1 MMKDKEYIHTLL
13 EKYSSGEY
21 RAEELDTLL
30 EYNSKE
36 EGAAVISAWLD
47 KFLAEAVFLSE
58 AQSTRLDILLERT
71 DKKMLEAVP
80 LPIVEESIDEGVRTR
95 VLWKRLLPYAAAAVL
110 LSLAISVYIWQYSYP
125 AFNPEAPIFTKRAS
139 VVLPNGKEITLD
151 NKLDPNDSI
160 LLRQNGLA
168 VSMDGTIRLMDESMG
183 NLEPKEVMTRIQ
195 TPRGGEYSVELS
207 DGTVVQLNAESS
219 LEFPVQFVG
228 DQRQVKLRG
237 EGYFDVVKD
246 AKRPFIVNADD
257 RMGVK
262 VLGTS
267 FNVST
272 YAQKVSTTLIE
283 GVVQVNAL
291 QGQHKVPVNI
301 KPGETASIDN
311 AGGIKVENLDLDKA
325 IAWKSGVFNFNNC
338 TMTEIAEEL
347 ERWYDIRVVLDPEV
361 AHVRF
366 YGEFERQKPLANA
379 IKLLEAVG
387 VKVEL
392 KGKTLKLNE
401 K

>member
-1 MMKDKEYIHTLL
+1 MLAKELIDKYNTGNCTDEERALVESWFEQELGKQPEVQLSAQRL
-13 EKYSSGEY
+13 ELIKQKMPWIPKAKIRTFNY
-21 RAEELDTLL
+21 RW
-30 EYNSKE
+30 
-36 EGAAVISAWLD
+36 AV
-47 KFLAEAVFLSE
+47 
-58 AQSTRLDILLERT
+58 
-71 DKKMLEAVP
+71 
-80 LPIVEESIDEGVRTR
+80 
-95 VLWKRLLPYAAAAVL
+95 AAAVL

-139 VVLPNGKEITLD
+139 VVLPNGQQITLD

-183 NLEPKEVMTRIQ
+183 HLEPKEVMTRIE

-237 EGYFDVVKD
+237 EAYFDVVKD

-272 YAQKVSTTLIE
+272 YTDVVYTTLVE
-283 GVVQVNAL
+283 GSVRVNKL
-291 QGQHKVPVNI
+291 NSKNQGGMVI
-301 KPGETASIDN
+301 KPGETASLK
-311 AGGIKVENLDLDKA
+311 GGGDLKLESVDLDKA
-325 IAWKSGVFNFNNC
+325 IAWKYGLFNFNNS
-338 TMTEIAEEL
+338 TLQTVGEEL
-347 ERWYDIRVVLDPEV
+347 ERWYNINVVVDPAIADV
-361 AHVRF
+361 KF
-366 YGEFERQKPLANA
+366 YGEFERDQPLATT

-387 VKVEL
+387 VKANI
-392 KGKTLKLNE
+392 KGNTLRLDEN
-401 K
+401 

>member
-1 MMKDKEYIHTLL
+1 MLAKEFIDKYNTG
-13 EKYSSGEY
+13 KCT
-21 RAEELDTLL
+21 AEERALVESWFEQELGKQPEVQL
-30 EYNSKE
+30 
-36 EGAAVISAWLD
+36 SA
-47 KFLAEAVFLSE
+47 
-58 AQSTRLDILLERT
+58 
-71 DKKMLEAVP
+71 
-80 LPIVEESIDEGVRTR
+80 
-95 VLWKRLLPYAAAAVL
+95 KRLELIKQKMPWIPKAKIRTFNYRWAVAAAVL
-110 LSLAISVYIWQYSYP
+110 LSLAVSVYIWQYSYP
-125 AFNPEAPIFTKRAS
+125 SFNPEAPIFTKRAS
-139 VVLPNGKEITLD
+139 VVLPNGQQITLD

-168 VSMDGTIRLMDESMG
+168 VSMDGTIRLMDESLG
-183 NLEPKEVMTRIQ
+183 HLEPKEVMTRVE

-291 QGQHKVPVNI
+291 QGQHKIPVNI

-361 AHVRF
+361 ANVRF

-379 IKLLEAVG
+379 IKLLDAVG